1 MGTPDKSREARLA
14 AALRENLRRRK
25 EQSRELTSE
34 EQSVPT
40 ETEAEEILNRSS
52 AHGIPT
58 VTRTPTLSIP
68 GFCFPNSV
76 AWLM

>member
-34 EQSVPT
+34 EHSVPT
-40 ETEAEEILNRSS
+40 ETEAEERS
-52 AHGIPT
+52 
-58 VTRTPTLSIP
+58 
-68 GFCFPNSV
+68 
-76 AWLM
+76 